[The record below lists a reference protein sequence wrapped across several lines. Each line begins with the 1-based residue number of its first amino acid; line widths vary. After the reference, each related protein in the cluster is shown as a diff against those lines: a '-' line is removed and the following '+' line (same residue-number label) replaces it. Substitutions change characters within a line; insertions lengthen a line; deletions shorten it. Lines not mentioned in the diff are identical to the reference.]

1 MAVHTHAHHQ
11 GARPGPGRKAIKQ
24 LNERLRREQRELAE
38 ALRERAAR
46 GCYPVREDGALPR
59 ID

>member
-1 MAVHTHAHHQ
+1 MTVHRHAQQ
-11 GARPGPGRKAIKQ
+11 GARPGLGRKAVKRMD
-24 LNERLRREQRELAE
+24 ERLRREQRELAE

-46 GCYPVREDGALPR
+46 GCYPVRDEGALPR